1 MKDKLEKTGHKKG
14 YYRLKSLLSI
24 FVCSI
29 AITAAAAIPVGI
41 SYKLDAA
48 TEHNDEKTSVV
59 TEESTSSSQDSDYV
73 VSTGG
78 DAQLAD
84 L

>member
-14 YYRLKSLLSI
+14 FYRLKSLLSI

-41 SYKLDAA
+41 SFKLDAA
-48 TEHNDEKTSVV
+48 TEHDEKTSVV
-59 TEESTSSSQDSDYV
+59 TEESSSSSEDNDYE

-78 DAQLAD
+78 DVQSID

>member
-29 AITAAAAIPVGI
+29 AITSAAAIPVGI
-41 SYKLDAA
+41 SFKLDAA
-48 TEHNDEKTSVV
+48 TEHNDENTSIV
-59 TEESTSSSQDSDYV
+59 TNESSSSSEDSDYE

-78 DAQLAD
+78 DTYSLEH
-84 L
+84 